1 MDINEAIDSGP
12 LTNSKAD
19 IRYRNGFSFSTILRV
34 STGIFAFLGLLAVI
48 SGGAGYILGPI
59 FIIIGIHVNSSA
71 YGTEISLSNNYI
83 RVYSTSF
90 GVKKGKWQ
98 STVLLTDICILKMG
112 KSVSVNHIF
121 GAGAVTLEGDA
132 VYEVYILTANHR
144 KRLLLFETSS
154 AKEAAEKAQF
164 LAEKMQKN
172 LTTFNPVIS
181 EKTRSIRYERH

>member
-1 MDINEAIDSGP
+1 MDIDDAIDSAA

-19 IRYRNGFSFSTILRV
+19 IRYRNGFSFSSILRI
-34 STGIFAFLGLLAVI
+34 SSAIFALLGLIAII

-59 FIIIGIHVNSSA
+59 FIVIGIYVNSST
-71 YGTEISLSNNYI
+71 YGTEISMSNNYI

-90 GVKKGKWQ
+90 GIKKGKWQ
-98 STVLLTDICILKMG
+98 STALLPDICILKMG

-132 VYEVYILTANHR
+132 VYEVYVLTVNHR
-144 KRLLLFETSS
+144 KRLLLCETSS
-154 AKEAAEKAQF
+154 AKEAGEKARF

-172 LTTFNPVIS
+172 FTTFNPIIS
-181 EKTRSIRYERH
+181 EKTRSMRYERH